1 MDKPLGS
8 LDGIL
13 GLHLRLAHGAVQRHF
28 TEHFSDLGL
37 TQKQISVLWLA
48 GDQPGIAQ
56 ADLARRLRM
65 DRATTM
71 TLVHALERRGLLAR
85 GRAADARLVALSPTS
100 EGETLLAAAR
110 TAIAEHERWLH
121 AQFTAKQ
128 AKTLEALLRRL
139 HE

>member
-1 MDKPLGS
+1 MDKPLGA
-8 LDGIL
+8 LDGVL

-71 TLVHALERRGLLAR
+71 TIVHALERRGLLAR
-85 GRAADARLVALSPTS
+85 ARAADARLVALSPTPA
-100 EGETLLAAAR
+100 GTVMLNAAR
-110 TAIAEHERWLH
+110 VAIAEHEKWLH
-121 AQFTAKQ
+121 AQFTVAE
-128 AKTLEALLRRL
+128 ARTLETLLRRL
-139 HE
+139 HG